1 MGTRT
6 GIVSCAVDNRCPQN
20 DPNMEYQRAKLTK
33 PAKAIP
39 TNHKCACGRI
49 AGLDG
54 ECAECHRKRLAFQ
67 RRTTSHSEPSTAPPI
82 VREVLHLPG
91 RSLDSATRAFMEPRF
106 GHDFGQVR
114 VHTDA
119 KAAESARAV
128 NALAYTVR
136 RDIFFA
142 NSQYDLGPTA
152 GDGILAHELAHVVQ
166 QRGEPIAAGETLK
179 MGAPEPCE
187 RQADAAARAIRGG
200 LRPARVD
207 LRAGTSVMLLT
218 PEQFRTQLGATQDQ
232 KTAID
237 ALFTNTAFLELWN
250 YARDCPATPQRDLGP
265 LTLKVTP
272 GLKIGGVER
281 FGGYSSFGRRLEINP
296 TKPEH
301 TSNPAELVDTIA
313 HELIHAV
320 DEIQADCV
328 KAGAKASPLAGAA
341 TAHPPLRSDVAGT
354 AEEAKLMRELGP
366 GASNP
371 CEEFIDI
378 NKAAQHMVIQI
389 IKSNIKVAK
398 VGRPTITFVNEIL
411 RTNPQ
416 AMSEYVKCRD
426 AACANP
432 VAADRSK
439 AVASCSANILARYM
453 PPVPAVSRPVPERP
467 KFGPLYQPR
476 RDFREKIIQS
486 AEEL

>member
-1 MGTRT
+1 
-6 GIVSCAVDNRCPQN
+6 
-20 DPNMEYQRAKLTK
+20 MEYQRAKLTK

-82 VREVLHLPG
+82 VREALHLPG

-119 KAAESARAV
+119 KAAKAARAM
-128 NALAYTVR
+128 NALAYTVG

-166 QRGEPIAAGETLK
+166 QKGERIAAGETLE

-218 PEQFRTQLGATQDQ
+218 PEQFRTQLGATPDQ

-237 ALFTNTAFLELWN
+237 ALFTNTAFLDLWN
-250 YARDCPATPQRDLGP
+250 YMKDCPTTPKKDLGP

-272 GLKIGGVER
+272 GLKIGGAER
-281 FGGYSSFGRRLEINP
+281 FGGYSPMGRRLEINP

-320 DEIQADCV
+320 DDIQADCV
-328 KAGAKASPLAGAA
+328 KAGAKAAPLAGAA
-341 TAHPPLRSDVAGT
+341 TVLHPPSRSEVAGT
-354 AEEAKLMRELGP
+354 PEEQKLMRDLGP

-378 NKAAQHMVIQI
+378 NKAAQQMIIQI

-398 VGRPTITFVNEIL
+398 VGRPTLVFVNEIL

-439 AVASCSANILARYM
+439 AVAACSANILARYM
-453 PPVPAVSRPVPERP
+453 PPEPAVNPPVPERP